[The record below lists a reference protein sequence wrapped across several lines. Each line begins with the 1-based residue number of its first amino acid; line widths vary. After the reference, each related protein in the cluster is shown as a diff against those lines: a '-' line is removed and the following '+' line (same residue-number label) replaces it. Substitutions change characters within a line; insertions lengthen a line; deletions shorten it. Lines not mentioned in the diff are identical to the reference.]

1 MNRKTRGNLFFV
13 AALFLAGCT
22 TMRPTAPPVPGAA
35 EYRETQAEIQRQ
47 QAELAITGT
56 KIGEDSRD
64 IVEGITAIESTL
76 AVPDYDREK
85 LVNQVRELRVIAEKH
100 QADTETLNRQLA
112 SERETTRR
120 QGELFDKRE
129 EAWQTALSGREAENA
144 ALVAENK
151 AVKGQGRT
159 RLIIIIAL
167 GGAWAVYLGYR
178 VCRFLKIIP
187 R

>member
-1 MNRKTRGNLFFV
+1 MNRKTRGNLFFM
-13 AALFLAGCT
+13 AALFLGGCT
-22 TMRPTAPPVPGAA
+22 TMRPTAPPVPGAL
-35 EYRETQAEIQRQ
+35 EYRETQAEIQQ
-47 QAELAITGT
+47 QQTELAITGT

-76 AVPDYDREK
+76 AVPDYDRDM

-112 SERETTRR
+112 GERETTRR

-129 EAWQTALSGREAENA
+129 ETWQKALSDRESENA
-144 ALVAENK
+144 ALLVENI
-151 AVKGQGRT
+151 AVKGQSKA

-167 GGAWAVYLGYR
+167 AAAWVFYIA
-178 VCRFLKIIP
+178 IIVFYP
-187 R
+187 K